1 MCRRSRAFKNDKK
14 KTGKKSKRGLK
25 GGKIQKLGYFVQKI
39 LSFGPFLPIL
49 DPPNF
54 FFFSYLRK
62 TLILSTFWH
71 QPIIP
76 RKKIDF
82 TGRILVKLPF
92 LPFSY
97 CENIGFWGGGWGVL
111 GGLGG
116 GKRSKWTFWHFSH
129 IIQGISMRFSP
140 KKKNYQILTH
150 LDPGSKEGHLKGNV
164 HRSLT
169 FR

>member
-1 MCRRSRAFKNDKK
+1 MCRRSKAFKNDQKK
-14 KTGKKSKRGLK
+14 IPQKILRVSKRGENT
-25 GGKIQKLGYFVQKI
+25 KIRVFWPKNLEFWAFFAH
-39 LSFGPFLPIL
+39 FGTTQF
-49 DPPNF
+49 F
-54 FFFSYLRK
+54 FFFSYLWK

-140 KKKNYQILTH
+140 KKNLPNF
-150 LDPGSKEGHLKGNV
+150 DPFWPRLKRGSP
-164 HRSLT
+164 
-169 FR
+169 

>member
-1 MCRRSRAFKNDKK
+1 M
-14 KTGKKSKRGLK
+14 
-25 GGKIQKLGYFVQKI
+25 KIQKLGYFDQKI

-49 DPPNF
+49 EPLNF
-54 FFFSYLRK
+54 FLAIYERPWSYQHFGTNR
-62 TLILSTFWH
+62 SS
-71 QPIIP
+71 PE
-76 RKKIDF
+76 KKIDF

-150 LDPGSKEGHLKGNV
+150 FDPGSKEGHLKIAN
-164 HRSLT
+164 SSILFLT
-169 FR
+169 CVTACIPRLIYV